1 MKNISKLFLAVF
13 ATVVIISCQK
23 EDEIGPNDKNS
34 LSIEFDNRIG
44 DQKLVLGSTKAKN
57 ALGEEFTV
65 TKLNYFVSN
74 ITLKNENGEIVKF
87 PNDYF
92 LVRQSEANSL
102 IITLKDV
109 PAANYTELAYTIG
122 VDSLKSISDVS
133 QRTGVLD
140 PASYGTDNMYWS
152 WNSGYIFFK
161 MEGTS
166 PAIPAN
172 NMMGMTQYELHIGGF
187 GGRTAVTPN
196 NLKTLK
202 FTLAEAATVRKDIAP
217 EIHIINDVTKVFS
230 AKNKIS
236 IATSYMIHAPAAGT
250 VIAENYAQSFIVDH
264 VHNDK
269 E

>member
-1 MKNISKLFLAVF
+1 MKNISKLFLAIF
-13 ATVVIISCQK
+13 TTLAIISCQK
-23 EDEIGPNDKNS
+23 EEEIGPNDKNS
-34 LSIEFDNRIG
+34 VTLEFDNRVG
-44 DQKLVLGSTKAKN
+44 DQKLVLGTTKAKN
-57 ALGEEFTV
+57 AAGEEFTV

-74 ITLKNENGEIVKF
+74 IALKKENGEVVKF
-87 PNDYF
+87 SDQYF

-102 IITLKDV
+102 NITLKDV
-109 PAANYTELAYTIG
+109 PAANYTGLTYTIG

-140 PASYGTDNMYWS
+140 PASYGADNMYWS

-172 NMMGMTQYELHIGGF
+172 NMMGMTQYEFHIGGF
-187 GGRTAVTPN
+187 GGRTAMTTN
-196 NLKTLK
+196 NLKTLN
-202 FTLAEAATVRKDIAP
+202 FTFSAATVRKDIAP
-217 EIHIINDVTKVFS
+217 AIHIINDVTKVFS
-230 AKNKIS
+230 AKNQIS
-236 IATSYMIHAPAAGT
+236 IAKSYMIHAPAAGT

-269 E
+269 D

>member
-1 MKNISKLFLAVF
+1 MKNISKLFLAIF
-13 ATVVIISCQK
+13 ATVASISCQK
-23 EDEIGPNDKNS
+23 EEIGPNDKNS
-34 LSIEFDNRIG
+34 LMIEFDNRIG
-44 DQKLVLGSTKAKN
+44 DQKLVLGQTKAKN
-57 ALGEEFTV
+57 AIGEEFTV

-74 ITLKNENGEIVKF
+74 IALKKENGEVIKF
-87 PNDYF
+87 PDQYF

-102 IITLKDV
+102 NITLKDV
-109 PAANYTELAYTIG
+109 PAANYTCLTYTIG
-122 VDSLKSISDVS
+122 VDSLKSISDVA

-172 NMMGMTQYELHIGGF
+172 NMMGMTQYEFHVGGF

-196 NLKTLK
+196 NLKTLN
-202 FTLAEAATVRKDIAP
+202 FTFGQVATVRKDIAP
-217 EIHIINDVTKVFS
+217 TIHIINDVTKVFS
-230 AKNKIS
+230 AKNQIS
-236 IATSYMIHAPAAGT
+236 IAKSYMIHAPAAGT

-269 E
+269 D